1 MIPAS
6 CVKKVD
12 DNMLHI
18 DVLTIFPGMFTS
30 PFGESIICRAMER
43 QLLSLQVHNLRDFC
57 LDRHRVV
64 DDYPYGGGAGMVM
77 RPEPAVR
84 AIEALRGEDRQ
95 AFVVL
100 TSPQGEMF
108 SQKLAAELAGEQRLL
123 FFCGHYEGVDER
135 IRSRVDREISI
146 GDYVLT
152 GGELP
157 AMVIIDAVVRLL
169 PGVLG
174 SAESLAEESFSPLL
188 EYPHYTRPAEFEG
201 MKVPDVL
208 RSGHHR
214 QIREWRRR
222 QALWRTFC
230 RRPDL
235 LEKADLSLAEKEL
248 LAEWQTGRKLEES

>member
-1 MIPAS
+1 
-6 CVKKVD
+6 
-12 DNMLHI
+12 MLHI
-18 DVLTIFPGMFTS
+18 DVVTIFPDMFVS
-30 PFGESIICRAMER
+30 PFGESIIRRAMDR
-43 QLLSLQVHNLRDFC
+43 QLVSLQVHNLRDYC
-57 LDRHRVV
+57 HDRHRVV

-77 RPEPAVR
+77 RPEPAIR
-84 AIEALRGEDRQ
+84 ALRTLRGEESHGS
-95 AFVVL
+95 VIL
-100 TSPQGEMF
+100 TSPQGDIF
-108 SQKLAAELAGEQRLL
+108 SQKMAAELAGESHLI
-123 FFCGHYEGVDER
+123 FFCGHYEGIDER
-135 IRSRVDREISI
+135 IRFHVDREVSL

-157 AMVIIDAVVRLL
+157 AMVIIDTVVRLL

-201 MKVPDVL
+201 MVVPDVL
-208 RSGHHR
+208 RSGHHQ

-235 LEKADLSLAEKEL
+235 LDNVILSPDEEMLVSGWKADREKGAL
-248 LAEWQTGRKLEES
+248 

>member
-1 MIPAS
+1 
-6 CVKKVD
+6 
-12 DNMLHI
+12 MLHI
-18 DVLTIFPGMFTS
+18 DVVTIFPDMFVS
-30 PFGESIICRAMER
+30 PFGESIIRRAMER
-43 QLLSLQVHNLRDFC
+43 QLVSLQLHNLRDFC
-57 LDRHRVV
+57 HDRHRVV

-77 RPEPAVR
+77 RPEPAIR
-84 AIEALRGEDRQ
+84 AIQSLRDGDRRGC
-95 AFVVL
+95 VIL
-100 TSPQGEMF
+100 TSPQGDIF
-108 SQKLAAELAGEQRLL
+108 SQEMAAELADENRLI

-135 IRSRVDREISI
+135 IRSHVDREISI

-201 MKVPDVL
+201 MAVPDVL
-208 RSGHHR
+208 RSGHHQ

-235 LEKADLSLAEKEL
+235 LENIVLSPAEERLLSAWKADREKEQL
-248 LAEWQTGRKLEES
+248 